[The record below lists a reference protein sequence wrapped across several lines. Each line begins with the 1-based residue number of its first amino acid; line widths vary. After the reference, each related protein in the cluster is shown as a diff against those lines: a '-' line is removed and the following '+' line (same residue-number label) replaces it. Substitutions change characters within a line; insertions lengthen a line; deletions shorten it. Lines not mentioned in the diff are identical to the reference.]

1 MVTETAIHPTAVVDS
16 TARLTKGVSVGAY
29 TVIEEGVEVGEG
41 TQLGH
46 HVVLHRGARIRPGCH
61 IHSGVVVGHTPMI
74 RGGTTKESFVE
85 MGEKTVVMPNVTIER
100 GHGEGTVTDI
110 GPECFIMSL
119 NHIGHNSQLG
129 RGVTLA
135 SGVALGGFSIIH
147 DGAFLGGGAVQHQYC
162 RVGKLAMIGGNV
174 RIIQDVPPFLLAAE
188 FDVAAKG
195 LNLIGLRRAG
205 FQREQIAAL
214 KQAYKLLYRSQL
226 SLQDALTRIEKEV
239 ATPEAL
245 EFVKFIRES
254 KRGICRE

>member
-1 MVTETAIHPTAVVDS
+1 MATETAIHPTAVVES
-16 TARLTKGVSVGAY
+16 TARLAPGVRVGAY
-29 TVIEEGVEVGEG
+29 SVIEEGVEVGEG

-46 HVVLHRGARIRPGCH
+46 HVVLHHGARIGRGCH

-119 NHIGHNSQLG
+119 IHVGHNSQLG

-147 DGAFLGGGAVQHQYC
+147 EGAFLGGGAVQHQHC

-239 ATPEAL
+239 VTPEAL

>member
-1 MVTETAIHPTAVVDS
+1 MATETAIHPTAVVDS
-16 TARLTKGVSVGAY
+16 AARLGTGVRVGAY
-29 TVIEEGVEVGEG
+29 TVIEEGVEAGEG

-46 HVVLHRGARIRPGCH
+46 HVVLHRGARIGRECH

-74 RGGTTKESFVE
+74 RGGTTQESFVE

-100 GHGEGTVTDI
+100 GHGEGTITEI

-119 NHIGHNSQLG
+119 THVGHNSQLG

-135 SGVALGGFSIIH
+135 SGVALGGFSVIH

-188 FDVAAKG
+188 FNVAAKG
-195 LNLIGLRRAG
+195 LNLVGLRRAG
-205 FQREQIAAL
+205 FQREQISAL

-226 SLQDALTRIEKEV
+226 SLQDALERIGEEV

-245 EFVKFIRES
+245 EFVQFIRES